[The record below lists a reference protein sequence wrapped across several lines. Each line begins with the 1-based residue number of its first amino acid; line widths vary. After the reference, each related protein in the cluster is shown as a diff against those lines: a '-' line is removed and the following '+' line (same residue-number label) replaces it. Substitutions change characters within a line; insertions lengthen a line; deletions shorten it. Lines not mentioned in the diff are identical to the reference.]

1 MARRPH
7 RRLRALLAPT
17 FVLALV
23 AAAGGVVLPSAA
35 YADLPAQIRQTQAR
49 IDELNSQAERA
60 AERYDAGRIALAK
73 ARQVAVGAAARV
85 ARDDAAVTALRAQ
98 ANSFAAQVY
107 RGGSTAT
114 SLQLLSSATSPSA
127 MMDGLSALNHVAQ
140 SQSDALAALSTARH
154 RQAQSAATA
163 RAALADQQRVV
174 QGLQADK
181 ASVLRDARAAQ
192 QLLGELQAKQ
202 AALIK
207 AAADAAARRAAERRA
222 AELAAQAR
230 ASAAALVAFSQ
241 RQADAA
247 APTAPVAVV
256 PAQQYSGNAA
266 QTAVRV
272 AEDQLGKPYVW
283 GAEGPDSFD
292 CSGLTKYAY
301 AAAGISLPHYTGE
314 QWNVGRHVAESELQP
329 GDLIFFHSD
338 LHHMAMYI
346 GGGQLIHAPHSG
358 DVVRIA
364 SLSGWFQ
371 DNYVGAVRVA
381 G

>member
-7 RRLRALLAPT
+7 RHTRTVLVATLS
-17 FVLALV
+17 LALI
-23 AAAGGVVLPSAA
+23 GGAVGLVLPSAA

-49 IDELNSQAERA
+49 IDELNTQAERA
-60 AERYDAGRIALAK
+60 AERYDAGQISLARVRQIALS
-73 ARQVAVGAAARV
+73 AAARV
-85 ARDDAAVTALRAQ
+85 KRDDAAVAALRDQ
-98 ANSFAAQVY
+98 ASTFAAQVY

-114 SLQLLSSATSPSA
+114 SLQLLSSATSPTA

-140 SQSDALAALSTARH
+140 SQADALAALSTARH

-163 RAALADQQRVV
+163 KAALADQQRVV

-181 ASVLRDARAAQ
+181 ASVLHDARAAQ
-192 QLLGELQAKQ
+192 QLLEQLQVRQ
-202 AALIK
+202 AAVIK
-207 AAADAAARRAAERRA
+207 AAADAAARRVAQRRA

-230 ASAAALVAFSQ
+230 ASAAALIAFSQ
-241 RQADAA
+241 RQVDAPAAPAVIRVHRYSGDAA
-247 APTAPVAVV
+247 
-256 PAQQYSGNAA
+256 QI
-266 QTAVRV
+266 AVRV

-301 AAAGISLPHYTGE
+301 AAAGIALPHFTGD
-314 QWNVGRHVAESELQP
+314 QWNAGRHVAESELQP

-338 LHHMAMYI
+338 LHHMGMYV

-371 DNYVGAVRVA
+371 DNYAGAVRVA